1 MIVKIF
7 HWFTLINRRLYLSCH
22 PQLWGKSISIN
33 GIPLIA
39 NIENII
45 FGKGLSLNEKVFIQ
59 GVGGVIIG
67 NHVTL
72 SYGCIIL
79 TSGLSTYNYVEN
91 LKNERDHENSKVE
104 IGDGVWVGACALIL
118 PGVKISSNIIIGAG
132 SVVTKNLDQSGWLYA
147 GNPAKPIKRFLN
159 DE

>member
-7 HWFTLINRRLYLSCH
+7 HWFTLINRRLYLSYH

-59 GVGGVIIG
+59 GVGGG
-67 NHVTL
+67 NNWEPRNFKLRVY
-72 SYGCIIL
+72 SP
-79 TSGLSTYNYVEN
+79 NV
-91 LKNERDHENSKVE
+91 R
-104 IGDGVWVGACALIL
+104 LID
-118 PGVKISSNIIIGAG
+118 I
-132 SVVTKNLDQSGWLYA
+132 
-147 GNPAKPIKRFLN
+147 
-159 DE
+159 